1 VAIRIQLLGRPLVE
15 VDGERRQLAGR
26 KPWALLAFLLLEST
40 GPSRRELADRA
51 WPEAD
56 DPLAAV
62 RWALLQVRR
71 AIAAALVE
79 EVDGRFAIADRATF
93 EVDIDALVAGRADP
107 ENVNVLVAGEL
118 LEGFA
123 FDDAP
128 DLDRWLTLQRSR
140 LRSASAETL
149 LWAAT
154 VLAPTDP
161 GRAGVLAERAAALD
175 PFDDAVHELIV
186 DCHVR
191 QGDRPGARSYVE
203 RVRRLYR
210 AELGEDAPATI
221 SRPLE
226 RASGPRGGAGSE
238 RPSSPTLPGA
248 VEARVLLDL
257 ARVRL
262 EAGDY
267 DSAVGLGRRAAID
280 ATGSGDGSLEA
291 RATVDLA
298 TTLAHTI
305 RGRDREAE
313 TLLRTALQLARALDD
328 RQLESEVEREIGYL
342 HFLGADYGAAEAA
355 LGRAILLGIQVGD
368 RLAVGRARTILG
380 ACQSDRA
387 DFAVAEATLRS
398 AIEEL
403 AAAGDERWYA
413 YAMSFLARLQIRT
426 GRSTLGLASAT
437 SSIAKARNSGWFAL
451 LPWPI
456 AMLGESQLATGEI
469 RAASETF
476 GEAYALA
483 REIDDPCWLAISLR
497 GMALVAQRE
506 GDTTKAIGLLQ
517 DGLRC
522 ARIQPGS
529 YAWAEAA
536 ILTDLVG
543 LESGEDGQHLDDATR
558 IVTRGP
564 MPDLAARLAFAT
576 SPQTPGQTQRP

>member
-1 VAIRIQLLGRPLVE
+1 VTIRIQLLGRPLIE
-15 VDGERRQLAGR
+15 VDGERRRLAGR

-71 AIAAALVE
+71 AIAPALVQ
-79 EVDGRFAIADRATF
+79 EVDGRFTISDRATF
-93 EVDIDALVAGRADP
+93 EVDVDALVSGRADP
-107 ENVNVLVAGEL
+107 TNVDVLVGGEL

-123 FDDAP
+123 FDEAP

-154 VLAPTDP
+154 VLAPTEP
-161 GRAGVLAERAAALD
+161 GRAGVLAERAATLD

-191 QGDRPGARSYVE
+191 QGDRRGASAYVE
-203 RVRRLYR
+203 RVAHLYR
-210 AELGEDAPATI
+210 TELGIDAPSTI
-221 SRPLE
+221 ARPLE
-226 RASGPRGGAGSE
+226 RAAGS
-238 RPSSPTLPGA
+238 RGRSGSGSLPGPALAGA

-267 DSAVGLGRRAAID
+267 GSAVGLGRRAAAD
-280 ATGSGDGSLEA
+280 AAESGDLALEA
-291 RATVDLA
+291 RATVELG

-305 RGRDREAE
+305 RGHDREAQV
-313 TLLRTALQLARALDD
+313 LLRSALQLARALGD
-328 RQLESEVEREIGYL
+328 RKLAAEVERETGYL
-342 HFLGADYGAAEAA
+342 HFLAADYGAAEAA
-355 LGRAILLGIQVGD
+355 LGRAIVLGTEIGD
-368 RLAVGRARTILG
+368 RIEIGRALTILG

-387 DFAVAEATLRS
+387 DFAAAETTLRS

-403 AAAGDERWYA
+403 AAAGDARWPA
-413 YAMSFLARLQIRT
+413 YALSFQARLEIRT
-426 GRSTLGLASAT
+426 GRADLGVTSASA
-437 SSIAKARNSGWFAL
+437 AVANARSSGWQSL
-451 LPWPI
+451 LPWPLAI
-456 AMLGESQLATGEI
+456 LGESQLETGQT
-469 RAASETF
+469 RSASRTF
-476 GEAYALA
+476 DEAYALA
-483 REIDDPCWLAISLR
+483 REIDDPCWLAVSLR
-497 GMALVAQRE
+497 GMALVAQRD
-506 GDTTKAIGLLQ
+506 GDPTRAIGLLE

-522 ARIQPGS
+522 AREQPDS
-529 YAWAEAA
+529 YVWAEAA
-536 ILTDLVG
+536 ILTDLVSLQRG
-543 LESGEDGQHLDDATR
+543 GDRRHVDDATR

-564 MPDLAARLAFAT
+564 MPDLAARLAAAT
-576 SPQTPGQTQRP
+576 VTQTPGQTARR

>member
-1 VAIRIQLLGRPLVE
+1 VTIRIQLLGHPLIE
-15 VDGERRQLAGR
+15 VDGERRRLAGR

-71 AIAAALVE
+71 AIAPALVE
-79 EVDGRFAIADRATF
+79 EVDGRFTIADRATF
-93 EVDIDALVAGRADP
+93 EVDIDALVSGRADP
-107 ENVNVLVAGEL
+107 TRVDVLVGGEL

-123 FDDAP
+123 FDEAP

-140 LRSASAETL
+140 LRSASAEML
-149 LWAAT
+149 RWAAT

-161 GRAGVLAERAAALD
+161 GRASVLADRAAALD

-191 QGDRPGARSYVE
+191 QGDRSGARAYVE
-203 RVRRLYR
+203 RVRKLYR

-226 RASGPRGGAGSE
+226 RASAPRGRAGSE
-238 RPSSPTLPGA
+238 RPSSLTLPGA

-298 TTLAHTI
+298 TTLARTI

-328 RQLESEVEREIGYL
+328 RQLEAEVEREIGYL

-355 LGRAILLGIQVGD
+355 LGRAIALGTQIND

-387 DFAVAEATLRS
+387 DFAAAEATLWS

-451 LPWPI
+451 LPWPM
-456 AMLGESQLATGEI
+456 AMLGESQLGTGEI

-529 YAWAEAA
+529 YSWAEAA

-543 LESGEDGQHLDDATR
+543 LEGGEDGEHLDDATR

-564 MPDLAARLAFAT
+564 MPDLAAQLASAT
-576 SPQTPGQTQRP
+576 APQTPGQTQRP